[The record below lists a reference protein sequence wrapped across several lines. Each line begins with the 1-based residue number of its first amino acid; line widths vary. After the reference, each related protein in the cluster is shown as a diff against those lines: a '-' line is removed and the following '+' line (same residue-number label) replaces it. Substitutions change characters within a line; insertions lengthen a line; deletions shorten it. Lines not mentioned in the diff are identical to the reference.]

1 MDLFDFENPEG
12 INKLGFRLQKLEIY
26 NWGTFHNKVWT
37 LNLNG
42 DTSLLTGDVGSGKS
56 TLVDALSTLL
66 VPPRKVMYNKAA
78 DASAKERNLTSYV
91 RGYYGQKRT
100 REGGGQPES
109 LRNPNQYSVILAT
122 FSDINL
128 GEVVTLAQVFWFKD
142 EQRWPARF
150 FVLAD
155 KTLLITEHFSN
166 FGSDIKNLKKR
177 LDRDHYIHIYED
189 YPPYARE
196 FRHRFGIRQ
205 AQAMDLFQQTISMK
219 KVDELTS
226 FVRQNMLEVPDTV
239 DDVKNLLGHF
249 YDLDMAHQ
257 TVLKAKNQQELLRP
271 LVELGKTYDAAAR
284 HTKQLQLMQ
293 LTLKSWF
300 AEKENQL
307 LLDEVTDLTDDL
319 QETEQRCSE
328 QTVILQ
334 GLETEL
340 NTIFR
345 EMDQNGGRR
354 LETLQLEI
362 RQDKQQLAS
371 SKKALENYNR
381 QADLLGFAAPVS
393 KTVFHNNREQLII
406 CKKKEEDLSQELAEE
421 LADYEISRN
430 EVEKERKQIG
440 EELESL
446 RLRQSSIPREYIEIR
461 NRLCYSLDLAV
472 SEMPFIGEL
481 IEVKNTESDWEGAI
495 EQLLHTFG
503 LALLIP
509 DSHYTE
515 VVSWIEK
522 TPLHLRFVYYRIV
535 DEVVTISKVNDDGI
549 MVYTKLN
556 FKRDARFS
564 DWVQGEVYKRFRHI
578 CAETVQEFK
587 NADYALTKGGQIKT
601 GKQRHE
607 KDDRHSL
614 NDQRRY
620 ILGFSNQKKILLLE
634 QEIENLTGEV
644 KRWKKLSREIKIKQ
658 IENQKRITAIAIV
671 TEVTEF
677 ETIDC
682 SGIETQILAKMQRLT
697 ELEHQN
703 ETLQIL
709 KEKQEQLTSLKENAA
724 RILNMTNKHLYQN
737 QLLLEQKNA
746 KMKVNR
752 MLADQVEATI
762 QKQAYPYL
770 EANYK
775 AALED
780 KKINLL
786 EITSLENTYAIWISA
801 QLETASCLLAETA
814 TSLTR
819 LMTQFSGIY
828 PQETMSI
835 DAAPEA
841 VGEYEKILQ
850 HLELDDLPRFETKFR
865 DLLKENTIN
874 QIALF
879 HGKLELACAQIRERI
894 DMINHSLNAIDY
906 NDGRYIQIE
915 YTVSAEHEI
924 KQFRMQ
930 LKSCTDSALANSD
943 DEQYTE
949 EKFNQIREI
958 LDRFRGRANF
968 AEEDQHW
975 MDKVIDVRNWYTF
988 AASEKWRETDE
999 EYEHYTDSSGKS
1011 GGQKEKLAYTILA
1024 ASLVYNFG
1032 LEAKNKRIQS
1042 FRFVVIDEAFLKSS
1056 DDSARFGLELFKKL
1070 DLQLLVV
1077 TPLLKIATIEPFV
1090 THVGFVYQNEEQHH
1104 SYLRNLTIKELKQE
1118 RAVYRQIER

>member
-26 NWGTFHNKVWT
+26 NWGTFHDKVWT

-100 REGGGQPES
+100 SEGGGQPES
-109 LRNPNQYSVILAT
+109 LRSSNQYSVILAT
-122 FSDINL
+122 FSDVNL

-196 FRHRFGIRQ
+196 FRRRFGIRQ

-226 FVRQNMLEVPDTV
+226 FVRQNMLEVPDTD

-257 TVLKAKNQQELLRP
+257 TVIKAKEQQELLQP
-271 LVELGKTYDAAAR
+271 LVSLGKTYDVTAKQN
-284 HTKQLQLMQ
+284 KQLQLMQ
-293 LTLKSWF
+293 MALKPWF

-307 LLDEVTDLTDDL
+307 LLEEVMVLTADLSA
-319 QETEQRCSE
+319 TEQKCAE
-328 QTVILQ
+328 QTAA
-334 GLETEL
+334 LEGIEADL
-340 NTIFR
+340 STISR

-362 RQDKQQLAS
+362 SKDKQLLALR
-371 SKKALENYNR
+371 KKSLEQYNR
-381 QADLLGFAAPVS
+381 QAELLGFAAPVS
-393 KTVFHNNREQLII
+393 EETFQHNLAQLTI
-406 CKKKEEDLSQELAEE
+406 CKQNEGTLAQELAEE
-421 LADYEISRN
+421 LADYEISCN

-440 EELESL
+440 EELDSL

-503 LALLIP
+503 LSLLIP

-522 TPLHLRFVYYRIV
+522 TPLHLRFVYYRVV
-535 DEVVTISKVNDDGI
+535 DEAATTTKVHDDCL

-556 FKRDARFS
+556 FKREARFS
-564 DWVQGEVYKRFRHI
+564 NWVQSEVHKRFRHI

-620 ILGFSNQKKILLLE
+620 ILGFSNQKKISLLE

-658 IENQKRITAIAIV
+658 IENQKRITAIAML
-671 TEVTEF
+671 TETTEF

-682 SGIETQILAKMQRLT
+682 ADVETMILVKLQSLT

-703 ETLQIL
+703 ETLQTL
-709 KEKQEQLTSLKENAA
+709 KEKQEKLAALKENSS

-746 KMKVNR
+746 KMKANR
-752 MLADQVEATI
+752 FMIEQAEVIIRQ
-762 QKQAYPYL
+762 QAYPYI
-770 EANYK
+770 EKNRSV
-775 AALED
+775 ALAD

-786 EITSLENTYAIWISA
+786 EIAALENTYAMWIAA
-801 QLETASCLLAETA
+801 QLETTNSLLAETA

-819 LMTQFSGIY
+819 LMTQFSGVY

-835 DAAPEA
+835 DVAPEA

-850 HLELDDLPRFETKFR
+850 RLELDDLPRFETKFR
-865 DLLKENTIN
+865 ELLKENTIN

-915 YTVSAEHEI
+915 YNVSAEHEI

-930 LKSCTDSALANSD
+930 LKACTDSALANSD
-943 DEQYTE
+943 AEQYTE
-949 EKFNQIREI
+949 EKFSQIREI
-958 LDRFRGRANF
+958 LDRFRGRVNF
-968 AEEDQHW
+968 AEEDQRW
-975 MDKVIDVRNWYTF
+975 MDKVIDVRNWYAF

-1090 THVGFVYQNEEQHH
+1090 THVGFVYQNEEQHQ
-1104 SYLRNLTIKELKQE
+1104 SYLRNLTIKELTKE
-1118 RAVYRQIER
+1118 RYAYQQIKL

>member
-12 INKLGFRLQKLEIY
+12 IDKLGFRLQKLEIY
-26 NWGTFHNKVWT
+26 NWGTFHDKVWT

-100 REGGGQPES
+100 SEGGGQPES
-109 LRNPNQYSVILAT
+109 LRNSNQYSVILAT

-155 KTLLITEHFSN
+155 KTMLITEHFSN

-196 FRHRFGIRQ
+196 FRRRFGIRQ

-226 FVRQNMLEVPDTV
+226 FVRQNMLEVPDTA

-257 TVLKAKNQQELLRP
+257 TVLKAKDQQELLQP
-271 LVELGKTYDAAAR
+271 LVALGKTYDVAAKQN
-284 HTKQLQLMQ
+284 KQLQVMQ
-293 LTLKSWF
+293 LVLKAWF

-307 LLDEVTDLTDDL
+307 LLDEVTELTFDLS
-319 QETEQRCSE
+319 ETEQKCTQ

-334 GLETEL
+334 EAEADLSMIT
-340 NTIFR
+340 R

-362 RQDKQQLAS
+362 SKDKQLFALR
-371 SKKALENYNR
+371 KKSLEQYNR
-381 QADLLGFAAPVS
+381 QAELLGFDAPLS
-393 KTVFHNNREQLII
+393 ADAFQCNLEQLTA
-406 CKKKEEDLSQELAEE
+406 CKENEGNLALELAEE
-421 LADYEISRN
+421 LADYEISCN

-495 EQLLHTFG
+495 EQLLHAFG
-503 LALLIP
+503 LSLLIP

-515 VVSWIEK
+515 VVNWIEK
-522 TPLHLRFVYYRIV
+522 TPLHLRFVYYCIV
-535 DEVVTISKVNDDGI
+535 DEAVATAKINDDCL

-564 DWVQGEVYKRFRHI
+564 DWVQRELYKRFRHI

-620 ILGFSNQKKILLLE
+620 ILGFSNQKKIALLE

-658 IENQKRITAIAIV
+658 IENQKRITAITIL

-677 ETIDC
+677 ETIDSFC
-682 SGIETQILAKMQRLT
+682 VEKQILGKIESLT

-703 ETLQIL
+703 ETLQAL
-709 KEKQEQLTSLKENAA
+709 KEKQQNLTAVKENAS

-752 MLADQVEATI
+752 LLTEQVEVTI
-762 QKQAYPYL
+762 RQQAYPYL
-770 EANYK
+770 EENSSI
-775 AALED
+775 ALGD
-780 KKINLL
+780 KKISLI
-786 EITSLENTYAIWISA
+786 EITSLENTYAIWLSA
-801 QLETASCLLAETA
+801 QLETTNCLLAEMA

-819 LMTQFSGIY
+819 RMTQFSAVY

-835 DAAPEA
+835 DVAPEA
-841 VGEYEKILQ
+841 IEEYEKILQ
-850 HLELDDLPRFETKFR
+850 RLELDDLPRFETKFR
-865 DLLKENTIN
+865 ELLKENTIN

-906 NDGRYIQIE
+906 NEGRYIQIE
-915 YTVSAEHEI
+915 YNVSAEHEI

-930 LKSCTDSALANSD
+930 LKSCTDSALASSD

-949 EKFNQIREI
+949 EKFSQIREI
-958 LDRFRGRANF
+958 LDRFRGRVNF

-1118 RAVYRQIER
+1118 RTSYRELEI